1 MDTNLPVAITNFIK
15 TTNNA
20 DSTGFVKLFTNDAVL
35 NDWGTEYHG
44 PAEIAKWNQTD
55 NIGKKSHF
63 ELVDAKQNSDDSWT
77 VNLEVSGNGFNGTSP
92 FKMIVVDDKLQSV
105 QILPD

>member
-1 MDTNLPVAITNFIK
+1 MNTNLPVAITNFIK

-20 DSTGFVKLFTNDAVL
+20 DSTGFVNLFTNDAVL

-63 ELVDAKQNSDDSWT
+63 ELVDAKKNPDDSWI
-77 VNLEVSGNGFNGTSP
+77 VNLKVSGSGFNGMSP
-92 FKMIVVDDKLQSV
+92 FKMLVVGDQLKGV

>member
-15 TTNNA
+15 ATNNA
-20 DSTGFVKLFTNDAVL
+20 DSTGFVNLFTNDAVL
-35 NDWGTEYHG
+35 NDWGTEYNG

-63 ELVDAKQNSDDSWT
+63 ELVDAKQNPDDSWI

-92 FKMIVVDDKLQSV
+92 FKMLVMGDQLKGV
-105 QILPD
+105 QILPG

>member
-1 MDTNLPVAITNFIK
+1 MDHKLPAAITNFIN

-20 DSTGFVKLFTNDAVL
+20 DSTGFVQLFTADAVL

-44 PAEIAKWNQTD
+44 PVGIGKWNQTD
-55 NIGKKSHF
+55 NIGKQAHF
-63 ELVDAKQNSDDSWT
+63 ELVDFTQNDDDSWT
-77 VNLEVSGNGFNGTSP
+77 VNLAVTGNGFNGTSP
-92 FKMIVVDDKLQSV
+92 FKMVVVKDQLQSV